1 MTMQVKSNIW
11 FEVDGRVVLSR
22 WRIRL
27 LRAVE
32 QTGSISKA
40 ADLME
45 VPYRRAWEKIHESEE
60 RLGFKLVE
68 TQVGGVGGGGARL
81 TTACTDLIQQYDTIV
96 QGVGEIL
103 TRRFDDTFN
112 SSP

>member
-11 FEVDGRVVLSR
+11 FEVGGRVVMSR

-27 LRAVE
+27 LQAVE
-32 QTGSISKA
+32 ETGSISKA
-40 ADLME
+40 AEQMN

-68 TQVGGVGGGGARL
+68 TQVGGVGGGGAHL
-81 TTACTDLIQQYDTIV
+81 TPACDKLIDKYNAIV
-96 QGVGEIL
+96 SGMDDMLAQ
-103 TRRFDDTFN
+103 RFDDLFD
-112 SSP
+112 SGP

>member
-1 MTMQVKSNIW
+1 MQVKSNIW

-27 LRAVE
+27 LQAIE

-40 ADLME
+40 ADLMD
-45 VPYRRAWEKIHESEE
+45 VPYRRAWEKIHESEV

-81 TTACTDLIQQYDTIV
+81 TAACIDLIQKYDTIV
-96 QGVGEIL
+96 KGLGAVLLQ
-103 TRRFDDTFN
+103 RFEDTFDT
-112 SSP
+112 